1 MAISDTAKPATA
13 ETVNGL
19 RDSERLP
26 GQLGNLNTSQP
37 NNSQA
42 LALPRRGRGRTSV
55 SAELQYQSALKAF
68 CSEIVQIRSTL
79 DFDLSARGWCYI
91 LEDHGLRKGDF
102 SAAEGLIADCRKSG
116 LLPID
121 IVGEDSGR
129 SFENLEEIHRH
140 DAIDDALSIVEW
152 VKSGH
157 KHYHPVS
164 FWDFQ
169 PTYIEMLVEKVDLR
183 NLFAPV
189 CAEYKVPIANVR
201 GWSDIN
207 TRASIM
213 RRFRDHEK
221 NGRRC
226 VLLYCGDHDPAGLS
240 ISTFMR
246 SNLEELAGAV
256 GWRPDNL
263 VIKRFG
269 LNADFIEEQGL
280 SWIEGLDTSSGK
292 SLADPS
298 HAHHQFPYVREY
310 LKRFGARKVEA
321 NALVVRPEA
330 GRALCRE
337 AIERH
342 IDPAGVEQ
350 YHRELAE
357 KQAEVA
363 DIVRQLLADGSA

>member
-1 MAISDTAKPATA
+1 MAQPETAMPATDLIGEPA
-13 ETVNGL
+13 SKVEHLGG
-19 RDSERLP
+19 RLNKLDTP
-26 GQLGNLNTSQP
+26 KALA
-37 NNSQA
+37 SQA

-55 SAELQYQSALKAF
+55 SAEAQYQVALRAF
-68 CSEIVQIRSTL
+68 CGAIIQIRSTL

-91 LEDHGLRKGDF
+91 LEDHGLKKGDF

-121 IVGEDSGR
+121 IVGEDGSR

-169 PTYIEMLVEKVDLR
+169 PVYIEMLVEKVDLR
-183 NLFAPV
+183 NLFDPV
-189 CAEYKVPIANVR
+189 CAEHRVPIANVR

-207 TRASIM
+207 TRASLM

-263 VIKRFG
+263 VIERFG
-269 LNADFIEEQGL
+269 LNAKFIAEQGL
-280 SWIEGLDTSSGK
+280 SWIDGLETSSGK

-342 IDPAGVEQ
+342 IDPSGIEQ
-350 YHRELAE
+350 YHRELTARQE
-357 KQAEVA
+357 EVA
-363 DIVRQLLADGSA
+363 DLVRQFIADGAA